1 MNEMTAAVDEVASNA
16 VATFEVSEES
26 TQTAKHGQ
34 QQVSQTVES
43 IRLLSNDVT
52 RTSEEVKPWA
62 MA

>member
-1 MNEMTAAVDEVASNA
+1 MDEVASNA